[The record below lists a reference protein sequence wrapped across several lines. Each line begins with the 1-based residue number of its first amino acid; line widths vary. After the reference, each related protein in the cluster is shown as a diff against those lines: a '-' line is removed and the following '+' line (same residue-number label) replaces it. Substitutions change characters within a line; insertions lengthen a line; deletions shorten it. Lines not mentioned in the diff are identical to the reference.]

1 MPSVVPEGS
10 YQMDHNT
17 LWFIANGGVGQ
28 MGPGP
33 APRPYRPAPTSTPQ
47 GPDFKCEKD
56 HSIRDCPLLR
66 EEKPKTSTVPPLV
79 IHCADCGIKHFV
91 QDCPVR
97 PKGLGKVTLNF
108 IETIPSTSAP
118 SSSESEKIIPVKVI
132 TRAQAQAKQKD
143 RDEKKETPSE
153 KDVPSES
160 SKSAKNSWKA
170 RRERRAASKK
180 RKAEQSEKETKEKPE
195 KTTNEKGKTNKE
207 TNPVYE
213 KKREMRGEAGS
224 VLAEKFFEPL
234 MQC

>member
-1 MPSVVPEGS
+1 
-10 YQMDHNT
+10 
-17 LWFIANGGVGQ
+17 

-33 APRPYRPAPTSTPQ
+33 APRPYSPAPTSTPQ

-97 PKGLGKVTLNF
+97 PKSLGKVTLNF

-118 SSSESEKIIPVKVI
+118 SSSESKKIPSESEKIIPVKVI

-153 KDVPSES
+153 KAVPSES
-160 SKSAKNSWKA
+160 STSAKNSWKA

-180 RKAEQSEKETKEKPE
+180 RKAEHSEKETKEKLKE
-195 KTTNEKGKTNKE
+195 HQMRRGSRISLSGK
-207 TNPVYE
+207 
-213 KKREMRGEAGS
+213 
-224 VLAEKFFEPL
+224 VL
-234 MQC
+234 